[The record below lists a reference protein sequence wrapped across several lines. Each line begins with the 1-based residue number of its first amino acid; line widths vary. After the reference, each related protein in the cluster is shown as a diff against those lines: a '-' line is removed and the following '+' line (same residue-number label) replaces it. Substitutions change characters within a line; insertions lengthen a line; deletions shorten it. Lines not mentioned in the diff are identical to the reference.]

1 MTKEQLE
8 RGSDI
13 EYEISQLKRH
23 RPDGDGRV
31 EIQINDHTVYHEGL
45 RKAIMDYIDN
55 RIEELRK
62 EFEAL

>member
-23 RPDGDGRV
+23 RPDGEGRV
-31 EIQINDHTVYHEGL
+31 EIQINGHTVYHEGL
-45 RKAIMDYIDN
+45 RNAIMDYIDN